1 MIMTKLASEII
12 AEQKTEVKE
21 QIKFYEDLRQSLLIE
36 VDKIEK
42 KMDSL
47 SEYLDGLEW

>member
-12 AEQKTEVKE
+12 AEQRAEIEDQV
-21 QIKFYEDLRQSLLIE
+21 KFYEDLRQSLLAE

-42 KMDSL
+42 KMNSL
-47 SEYLDGLEW
+47 REYLG